1 MVIKYRVH
9 EVAKDFDQNTKDVV
23 ALLAK
28 FYEEPKKSMT
38 VLEEEELNTLFE
50 YITQNNQVENFDA
63 YFAMQ
68 NERPAPK

>member
-28 FYEEPKKSMT
+28 SFNGS
-38 VLEEEELNTLFE
+38 
-50 YITQNNQVENFDA
+50 QNAAEILGFVA
-63 YFAMQ
+63 
-68 NERPAPK
+68 